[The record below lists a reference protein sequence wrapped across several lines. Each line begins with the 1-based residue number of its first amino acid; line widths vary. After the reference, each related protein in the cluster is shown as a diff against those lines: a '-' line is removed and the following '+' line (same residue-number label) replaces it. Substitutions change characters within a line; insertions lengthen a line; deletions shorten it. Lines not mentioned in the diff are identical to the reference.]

1 MNFNFKNEN
10 EKNNHIIKA
19 FNLYDQQTKIY
30 LKFLNLILEQF
41 DYKLLIIIENT
52 YFDELK
58 DTYEIS
64 IIHKNIGHY
73 KTAFKIKRLII
84 KDSDLIN
91 DLNTYKREIKY
102 KSLEYILKVL
112 KEMGDNIGELKE
124 EEFVFISPNKLLKN
138 LINFED
144 IKQVIKQKIEREY
157 KSMFNKNDLKDLRE
171 MYKDLKESIITTIKY
186 LNDDLEQFEKSKKT
200 INAEIEK
207 LKESRRLQDL
217 LKIEPP
223 FDQFNGFKNL
233 NLIFANEIQTLKK
246 VLQHQTELEET
257 TKELIKEKEGELQII
272 NDLIKFTKKY
282 FEEE

>member
-19 FNLYDQQTKIY
+19 FTLYDQQTKIY

-52 YFDELK
+52 YFDEKK

>member
-19 FNLYDQQTKIY
+19 FTLYDQQTKIY

-52 YFDELK
+52 YFDEKK

-73 KTAFKIKRLII
+73 KTAFKIKRLVI
-84 KDSDLIN
+84 KDSDLTN

-112 KEMGDNIGELKE
+112 IEMGDNIGELKE

-246 VLQHQTELEET
+246 VLQHHTELEET

-282 FEEE
+282 FED